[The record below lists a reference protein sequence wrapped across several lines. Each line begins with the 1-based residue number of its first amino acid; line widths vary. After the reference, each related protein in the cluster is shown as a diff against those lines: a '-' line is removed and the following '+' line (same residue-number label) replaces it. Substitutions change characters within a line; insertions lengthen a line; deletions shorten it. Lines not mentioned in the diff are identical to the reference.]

1 MTQSSYG
8 QPSYG
13 PKLLRRSRTDRY
25 LGGVCGGGAKYLNMD
40 PTLVRILTVVITLFT
55 GAPVILYL
63 VALFF
68 MPEEDVVPAQPP
80 VGQVP
85 RTGDDAVWGAGGPPW
100 AQQGGQPSSGSGFTG
115 TTGTPAP
122 ADPPRREGDAL

>member
-1 MTQSSYG
+1 MS
-8 QPSYG
+8 QPTHG

-25 LGGVCGGGAKYLNMD
+25 VGGVCGGVAAYLNMD

-68 MPEEDVVPAQPP
+68 MPEEDVTPAAP
-80 VGQVP
+80 VGQV
-85 RTGDDAVWGAGGPPW
+85 GDPVWGAGGPPW
-100 AQQGGQPSSGSGFTG
+100 AQAPGAQPPTPAW
-115 TTGTPAP
+115 TTPDATPTPAP
-122 ADPPRREGDAL
+122 EPSPVVPNDPPRREDGTV